1 MAFWDVATCFGGSTF
16 WWKSFSGG
24 GDVVW
29 LRYSFHHRDTK
40 WSMQG
45 GWPSFLKLLELQGLT
60 APVKWKIFALWPNLQ
75 LEKQQKPFCALQNSL
90 SAHYKWVHFTFLA
103 FIFLQFKCCLFGKQ
117 MLRSLQI
124 EEQKKK
130 IYRTSFISTK
140 TFKMLSSHRRLWVHA
155 EK

>member
-1 MAFWDVATCFGGSTF
+1 MISHLVGSFDKQKEVAFWDVATCFGDSTF
-16 WWKSFSGG
+16 WWKYFFGG

-75 LEKQQKPFCALQNSL
+75 LEKWL
-90 SAHYKWVHFTFLA
+90 H
-103 FIFLQFKCCLFGKQ
+103 FLQFKYCLFGKQ
-117 MLRSLQI
+117 ILHSLQI
-124 EEQKKK
+124 EEQKLY
-130 IYRTSFISTK
+130 I
-140 TFKMLSSHRRLWVHA
+140 FKENHLLIQKRLNCCNPTGDYGYMLKNNFSL
-155 EK
+155 